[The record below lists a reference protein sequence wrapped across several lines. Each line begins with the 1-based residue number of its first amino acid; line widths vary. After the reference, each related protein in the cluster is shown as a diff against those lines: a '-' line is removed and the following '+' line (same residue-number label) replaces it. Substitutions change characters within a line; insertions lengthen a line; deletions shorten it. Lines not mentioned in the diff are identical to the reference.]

1 MPAAFWGTV
10 TAITWGSADFIARFT
25 GGRLGL
31 LTALCGMMAASCLL
45 LAAYAFAT
53 GMPWVAPGEDWWAP
67 LGAGVFI
74 VLGTLLLYWG
84 LVRGPVSV
92 VSPIVAAY
100 PVFSLTF
107 AVLEGAH
114 PELLQW
120 LAMAGVLVGVAV
132 VARYGREA
140 DSHARDRPGGLPV
153 TVALSLGSAFTFA
166 LGIWF
171 LQKSQPIYGELQ
183 SLIAVRVLGAFGT
196 LLLLFLLPGHRRP
209 VPWRW
214 WPVLALQG
222 LLDGGAYL
230 ALQLGS
236 RGPDAAVAVV
246 VASTFCIVPVLL
258 ARIVLREAVTLPQWG
273 GIALT
278 VASVAIL
285 SA

>member
-1 MPAAFWGTV
+1 MPAAFWGTL
-10 TAITWGSADFIARFT
+10 TAISWGSADFIARFT
-25 GGRLGL
+25 SDRLGL
-31 LTALCGMMAASCLL
+31 LTALFGMMTASCLL
-45 LAAYAFAT
+45 LVGYALAS
-53 GMPWVAPGEDWWAP
+53 GMPWVALGQGWWAP

-74 VLGTLLLYWG
+74 VAGTLLLYWG
-84 LVRGPVSV
+84 LVRGPISV
-92 VSPIVAAY
+92 VSPIVGAY
-100 PVFSLTF
+100 PLFSLTF
-107 AVLEGAH
+107 ALIEGLR
-114 PELLQW
+114 PDLLHW
-120 LAMAGVLVGVAV
+120 LAMAGVMLGVAA
-132 VARYGREA
+132 VARFGREA
-140 DSHARDRPGGLPV
+140 DARAVAQPGGLPV
-153 TVALSLGSAFTFA
+153 TVAIALGSAFTFA

-171 LQKSQPIYGELQ
+171 LQRAQPVYGELQ
-183 SLIAVRVLGAFGT
+183 SLISVRVFGAFAT

-230 ALQLGS
+230 FLQLGS

-246 VASTFCIVPVLL
+246 VGSTFCLVPVLL

-273 GIALT
+273 GIALV